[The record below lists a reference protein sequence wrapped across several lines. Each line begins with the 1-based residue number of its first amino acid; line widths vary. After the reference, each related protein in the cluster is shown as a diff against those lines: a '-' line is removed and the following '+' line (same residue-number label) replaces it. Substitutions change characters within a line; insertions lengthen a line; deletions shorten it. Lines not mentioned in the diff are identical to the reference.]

1 MKKIIKLTLLLLAFL
16 LPATAAAHDF
26 EVNGIYYNIDGS
38 EATVTYRGTYPNSLS
53 YTGIVVIPE
62 SVTYNGTTYSVTAIG
77 DDAFFGCTGLTS
89 ITLPNSVTTIGD
101 YAFYRCTGLTSI
113 TMPNC
118 VTTIGDDA
126 FSGCAG
132 LTSITIP
139 NFVTTIGDDAFSGC
153 TGLTSITI
161 GNGVTA
167 IGDYAFKGC
176 TSLDTINFNAVSC
189 NNFNSG
195 ESHPFY
201 NSNISTIS
209 TINIGNSVERIPA
222 YFANGLT
229 KLTSITIPNSVT
241 TIGNYAFQYCI

>member
-16 LPATAAAHDF
+16 LPATAVAHDF

-77 DDAFFGCTGLTS
+77 DDAFSGCSGLTS
-89 ITLPNSVTTIGD
+89 ITIGNSVPTIGD
-101 YAFYRCTGLTSI
+101 YAFWKCT
-113 TMPNC
+113 
-118 VTTIGDDA
+118 
-126 FSGCAG
+126 G

-139 NFVTTIGDDAFSGC
+139 NSVTAIGNYAFSSC
-153 TGLTSITI
+153 TGLTSIIIGNSVTTI
-161 GNGVTA
+161 GYCAFSVCTA
-167 IGDYAFKGC
+167 
-176 TSLDTINFNAVSC
+176 LDTLNFNAVSC
-189 NNFNSG
+189 NNFNLG

-201 NSNISTIS
+201 NLNIS

-229 KLTSITIPNSVT
+229 KLTNITIPNSVT
-241 TIGNYAFQYCI
+241 SIGNYAFYCCI